1 MWDYPLLFFFFN
13 DTCHDMMLLHLWT
26 SKAPEGNMVTSKFLV
41 PAFGRSY
48 GNCLLYASVVAFSA
62 AVLGVI

>member
-1 MWDYPLLFFFFN
+1 
-13 DTCHDMMLLHLWT
+13 
-26 SKAPEGNMVTSKFLV
+26 MVTSKFLV